1 MASKE
6 SEIQSIK
13 QRFGIIGNA
22 QLLHHAVEVAMQV
35 APTDM
40 TVLITGESG
49 SGKESF
55 SKIIHQLSPRK
66 HGQFIAINCG
76 SIPEGTIDSEL
87 FGHEKGSFTGA
98 HEARKGYFEV
108 TNGGTIFLDEIGEMP
123 LGTQAR
129 LLRVL
134 ENGEFIKVGSSKV
147 QKTDV
152 RVVAATNVNLLN
164 KVEQGKFRED
174 LYYRL
179 NTVPI
184 FVPPLR
190 ERGTDVEL
198 LFRKFATDFSEK
210 YKVKPITLTPDAKE
224 ILLKYRFPGN
234 IRQLK
239 NLVEQISVL
248 SPDKKEINAGELA
261 YYIPK
266 ESTLPAVYSQNAPEN
281 ISERE
286 ILYKVL
292 FDMKKDVNDLK
303 KMVLEAMA
311 NPAQA
316 AQLIKDNA
324 NLFESVRLEE
334 KKPAT
339 EVVLNISPSQ
349 PAEHHQ
355 DAAEEV
361 QDISHVAE
369 DDSLSIEK
377 KERELI
383 LRALRK
389 NNNKRKYAARDLG
402 ISERT
407 LYRKIKEY
415 ELEED

>member
-1 MASKE
+1 LTMTGTEAE
-6 SEIQSIK
+6 LQNIK

-22 QLLHHAVEVAMQV
+22 PLLNHAVRVALQV

-40 TVLITGESG
+40 SVLITGESG

-55 SKIIHQLSPRK
+55 SKIIHNLSHRK
-66 HGQFIAINCG
+66 HGPFTAINCG

-123 LGTQAR
+123 LSTQAR

-134 ENGEFIKVGSSKV
+134 EYGEFIKVGASKV
-147 QKTDV
+147 MKTDV
-152 RVVAATNVNLLN
+152 RVVAATNVNLMN
-164 KVEQGKFRED
+164 KVNENRFRED

-179 NTVPI
+179 NSVPI
-184 FVPPLR
+184 YVPPLR
-190 ERGTDVEL
+190 DREKDVEL
-198 LFRKFATDFSEK
+198 LFRKFATDFAEK
-210 YKVKPITLTPDAKE
+210 YKVKPIALTEEAKSV
-224 ILLKYRFPGN
+224 LLKYRFPGN

-248 SPDKKEINAGELA
+248 SPDQKEIDGATLSNYL
-261 YYIPK
+261 PK
-266 ESTLPAVYSQNAPEN
+266 ESTLPAVINGKHGSD

-292 FDMKKDVNDLK
+292 FDLKKDVTEVK
-303 KMVLEAMA
+303 KMVLEILSD
-311 NPAQA
+311 PAQA
-316 AQLIKDNA
+316 QQILKN
-324 NLFESVRLEE
+324 NTHLFEGIQETKNPSDQPVTLNLNPIQA
-334 KKPAT
+334 PAVT
-339 EVVLNISPSQ
+339 E
-349 PAEHHQ
+349 
-355 DAAEEV
+355 EEV
-361 QDISHVAE
+361 QDISHEAE
-369 DDSLSIEK
+369 DDSLSIQK
-377 KERELI
+377 KEKELI
-383 LRALRK
+383 VRALNK
-389 NNNKRKYAARDLG
+389 NKNKRKYAARDLG

-415 ELEED
+415 DLEK

>member
-1 MASKE
+1 MANLE

-22 QLLHHAVEVAMQV
+22 PMLNHAVHVAMQV

-40 TVLITGESG
+40 SVLITGESG

-55 SKIIHQLSPRK
+55 SKIIHNLSHRK

-108 TNGGTIFLDEIGEMP
+108 TNGGSIFLDEIGEMP
-123 LGTQAR
+123 LSTQAR

-134 ENGEFIKVGSSKV
+134 EYGEFIKVGSSKV
-147 QKTDV
+147 LKADV
-152 RVVAATNVNLLN
+152 RVIAATNVNLLN
-164 KVEQGKFRED
+164 KVSEGRFRED

-179 NTVPI
+179 NSVPI

-190 ERGTDVEL
+190 ERGKDVEL

-210 YKVKPITLTPDAKE
+210 YKVKPVSLTEDAKAV
-224 ILLKYRFPGN
+224 LLKYRFPGN

-248 SPDKKEINAGELA
+248 SPDQKEIDAVILGNYL
-261 YYIPK
+261 PK
-266 ESTLPAVYSQNAPEN
+266 DVSLPALVNGQYSKEN

-292 FDMKKDVNDLK
+292 FDLKKDVTEVK
-303 KMVLEAMA
+303 KMVLEMFAD
-311 NPAQA
+311 PAQA
-316 AQLIKDNA
+316 QQILKN
-324 NLFESVRLEE
+324 NTHLFEGIHEQKQTIDS
-334 KKPAT
+334 P
-339 EVVLNISPSQ
+339 VVLSQ
-349 PAEHHQ
+349 STVPMETG
-355 DAAEEV
+355 EEI
-361 QDISHVAE
+361 QDITHEAE
-369 DDSLSIEK
+369 DESLSIQK
-377 KERELI
+377 KEKELI
-383 LRALRK
+383 VRALNK
-389 NNNKRKYAARDLG
+389 NKNKRKYAAKDLG

-415 ELEED
+415 DLEK